1 MGLAI
6 VESPVGR
13 LVLRSESNAL
23 ISLDWLTGDLVDDQP
38 QAEPVLNDAAR
49 QLKAYFAHRLTR
61 FELPLRPRGSGFQ
74 QRVWG
79 AIAAI
84 PFGHTR
90 EYGDLARVV
99 GSAPRAV
106 GQACGR
112 NPIPIIIPCH
122 RVVGAA
128 GKLTGYSGGA
138 GVTTKQFLLRHEGV
152 ALL

>member
-1 MGLAI
+1 MGLAFFD
-6 VESPVGR
+6 SPVGR
-13 LVLRSESNAL
+13 LILESQDNAL
-23 ISLDWLTGDLVDDQP
+23 ISVSWTAEGSAEFQP
-38 QAEPVLNDAAR
+38 QPEPVLTDTER
-49 QLKAYFAHRLTR
+49 QLKAYFARRLTR

-90 EYGDLARVV
+90 TYGDLARVV

-122 RVVGAA
+122 RVVGSS
-128 GKLTGYSGGA
+128 GSLTGYSGA
-138 GVTTKQFLLRHEGV
+138 DGVTTKQFLLRLEGV

>member
-1 MGLAI
+1 MGLAFFD
-6 VESPVGR
+6 SPVGR
-13 LVLRSESNAL
+13 LFLESQDNAL
-23 ISLDWLTGDLVDDQP
+23 ISVSWMAEGLAESQP
-38 QAEPVLNDAAR
+38 QPEPVLTDTAR
-49 QLKAYFAHRLTR
+49 QLKAYFARRLTR

-79 AIAAI
+79 AIAAV

-90 EYGDLARVV
+90 TYGDLARVV

-122 RVVGAA
+122 RVVGS
-128 GKLTGYSGGA
+128 GGSLTGYSGA
-138 GVTTKQFLLRHEGV
+138 DGVTTKQFLLRLEGV

>member
-1 MGLAI
+1 MGLAFFD
-6 VESPVGR
+6 SPVGR
-13 LVLRSESNAL
+13 LILESEDNAL
-23 ISLDWLTGDLVDDQP
+23 ISVGWVERDPAEDQP
-38 QAEPVLNDAAR
+38 RPEPVLTDASR
-49 QLKAYFAHRLTR
+49 QLKAYFARRLTR

-90 EYGDLARVV
+90 AYGDLARVV

-122 RVVGAA
+122 RVVGSA
-128 GKLTGYSGGA
+128 GSLTGYSGA
-138 GVTTKQFLLRHEGV
+138 QGVTTKQFLLRLEGV

>member
-1 MGLAI
+1 MGLALI
-6 VESPVGR
+6 DSPIGR
-13 LVLRSESNAL
+13 LILESEDNAL
-23 ISLDWLTGDLVDDQP
+23 ISLGWMTADRVGSQP
-38 QAEPVLNDAAR
+38 QPEPVLADATR
-49 QLKAYFAHRLTR
+49 QLKAYFARRLTR

-90 EYGDLARVV
+90 AYGDLARVV

-128 GKLTGYSGGA
+128 GSLTGYSGA
-138 GVTTKQFLLRHEGV
+138 DGVTTKQFLLRLEGV

>member
-1 MGLAI
+1 MGLAFI
-6 VESPVGR
+6 DSPIGR
-13 LVLRSESNAL
+13 LILESEDNAL
-23 ISLDWLTGDLVDDQP
+23 ISVSWMAEDPAESQP
-38 QAEPVLNDAAR
+38 QPEPVLIDAAR
-49 QLKAYFAHRLTR
+49 QLKAYFARRLTR

-90 EYGDLARVV
+90 AYGDLARVV

-122 RVVGAA
+122 RVVGS
-128 GKLTGYSGGA
+128 GGSLTGYSGA
-138 GVTTKQFLLRHEGV
+138 NGVATKQFLLRLEGV

>member
-1 MGLAI
+1 MGLAFI
-6 VESPVGR
+6 DSPIGR
-13 LVLRSESNAL
+13 LVLTSEDNAL
-23 ISLDWLTGDLVDDQP
+23 ISLGWLADGLAESQP
-38 QAEPVLNDAAR
+38 QPEPVLADAAR
-49 QLKAYFAHRLTR
+49 QLNAYFARRLTR

-90 EYGDLARVV
+90 AYGDLARVV

-106 GQACGR
+106 GQACGH
-112 NPIPIIIPCH
+112 NQIPIIIPCH
-122 RVVGAA
+122 RVVGAT
-128 GKLTGYSGGA
+128 GSLTGYSGA
-138 GVTTKQFLLRHEGV
+138 NGVTTKQFLLRLEGV

>member
-1 MGLAI
+1 MGLAF
-6 VESPVGR
+6 VDSPIGR
-13 LVLRSESNAL
+13 LTLESEDNAL
-23 ISLDWLTGDLVDDQP
+23 ISLGWIVNDLAESQP
-38 QAEPVLNDAAR
+38 KPEPVLIDATR

-90 EYGDLARVV
+90 AYGDLARVV

-128 GKLTGYSGGA
+128 GNLTGYSGA
-138 GVTTKQFLLRHEGV
+138 DGVTTKQFLLRLEGV
-152 ALL
+152 SLL